1 MRPPG
6 APTTSAR
13 SGTSPFGVEPCFS
26 ISPVREN
33 GLCRGPGRIRLP
45 AEMTATVNGVRLSY
59 SDIGHGMPLV
69 CLHGGMGVDA
79 GSLHVPGIL
88 DLAQFGVRLIIP
100 DQRGHGQSERTN
112 QSNYS
117 HSVWADDVHE
127 LAERLGLQK
136 FALFGHSYGGF
147 LALEYAKRWPESLT
161 HLILVAT
168 SAGPVSAQAAAV
180 ATDADLR
187 EHFRSVWPRFF
198 VGEDKHWPL
207 FESLQFSV
215 DAYTAAFTREL
226 PQYDLRAHVAQLD
239 VPTLLIVG
247 QTDPYRAHMEWL
259 AAHLSRPTLRT
270 LEGTGHFPF
279 IETADRFRQCVA
291 SFIRERS
298 EEHLSAR

>member
-1 MRPPG
+1 
-6 APTTSAR
+6 
-13 SGTSPFGVEPCFS
+13 
-26 ISPVREN
+26 
-33 GLCRGPGRIRLP
+33 
-45 AEMTATVNGVRLSY
+45 MTATVNGVRLSY
-59 SDIGHGMPLV
+59 TDIGHGIPLV

-88 DLAQFGVRLIIP
+88 DLAQLGIRLIIP
-100 DQRGHGQSERTN
+100 DQRGHGQSERST
-112 QSNYS
+112 QSSYS
-117 HSVWADDVHE
+117 HSVWTDDVHE
-127 LAERLGLQK
+127 LAESLGLQK

-198 VGEDKHWPL
+198 VGDDKHWPL

-215 DAYTAAFTREL
+215 DAYTAAFAREL
-226 PQYDLRAHVAQLD
+226 PEYDLRGHVAQLD

-247 QTDPYRAHMEWL
+247 QADPYRAHMEWL
-259 AAHLSRPTLRT
+259 AAHLPRPTLRT

-279 IETADRFRQCVA
+279 IEAADRFRQCVA
-291 SFIRERS
+291 SFIQERN